1 MAYRKEDYV
10 CLSAMLRARE
20 PGMLSKEKATRLIDT
35 EDFDSAAKMLA
46 GLGFADMSD
55 MSAGEIDAYLSERT
69 GTILKEIENL
79 CPDKNVVNIFRIK
92 YDYHNAKTLTKSVS
106 KQENADHVYSSCGR
120 FGADELKSALTE
132 GHSDLPEVLYKA
144 INEAN
149 STLARTGNPQ
159 LSDFELDR
167 AYFAEL
173 KEAADKTGS
182 DYVKGYVELL
192 IDMTNLRTA
201 VRSVRMGKDA
211 EFMRT
216 ALIPG
221 GKTATDKI
229 AAEALNGTVSEA
241 FAGTS
246 LSAAAASGEEAAK
259 GGKLT
264 KFELACDNAV
274 MEYLKGAKMVSYGI
288 EPVLSY
294 LAAVD
299 TEQTAVRMVM
309 SGKLTKVSSEVLKE
323 RLRDLYA

>member
-1 MAYRKEDYV
+1 
-10 CLSAMLRARE
+10 MLRARE
-20 PGMLSKEKATRLIDT
+20 PGMINRDKAMRLIDT

-69 GTILKEIENL
+69 GNILKEIENL
-79 CPDKNVVNIFRIK
+79 SPDKNVVNIFRIK
-92 YDYHNAKTLTKSVS
+92 YDYHNAKTLTKAMSR
-106 KQENADHVYSSCGR
+106 QENADHVYSSCGR
-120 FGADELKSALTE
+120 FGFDELKSALTE

-167 AYFAEL
+167 AYFTEL
-173 KEAADKTGS
+173 KTSADNTAS
-182 DYVKGYVELL
+182 DFVKGYVGLI

-211 EFMRT
+211 DFMHT
-216 ALIPG
+216 ALITG
-221 GKTATDKI
+221 GNTDTSKI
-229 AAEALNGTVSEA
+229 AAEAQNGSVSEA
-241 FAGTS
+241 FSGTG
-246 LSAAAASGEEAAK
+246 LYAAALSGEEAIK

-274 MEYLKGAKMVSYGI
+274 MDYLKGAKMVSYGI

-299 TEQTAVRMVM
+299 TEQTAVRMIM
-309 SGKLTKVSSEVLKE
+309 CGKLTKVSGEGLKE
-323 RLRDLYA
+323 RLRELYA